1 MSGLIREVLVLVLA
15 AGGAVFILVAAI
27 GLIRLPDLYCRAHA
41 LGKAMTLGL
50 ILLLLALWVELG
62 IARAGLVLPLAILFQ
77 LLTIPVGTHLLCRL
91 AKRRGLPQWR
101 PKEPSQDLS
110 Q

>member
-1 MSGLIREVLVLVLA
+1 VNLKEWIVLALALGGTAFIVLA
-15 AGGAVFILVAAI
+15 AV
-27 GLIRLPDLYCRAHA
+27 GLLRLPDLYCRAHA

-62 IARAGLVLPLAILFQ
+62 VTHAGLVLPLAVLFQ
-77 LLTIPVGTHLLCRL
+77 LLTIPVGGHLLCRL

-101 PKEPSQDLS
+101 PEEEKRSQP
-110 Q
+110 

>member
-1 MSGLIREVLVLVLA
+1 MTTMIEEGLVLVLA
-15 AGGAVFILVAAI
+15 VGGTAFVVVAAV
-27 GLIRLPDLYCRAHA
+27 GLVRLPDLYCRAHA

-62 IARAGLVLPLAILFQ
+62 AAQSGLVLPLAIVFQ
-77 LLTIPVGTHLLCRL
+77 LLTIPVGGHLLCRL

-101 PKEPSQDLS
+101 PEAESKG
-110 Q
+110 